1 MRAERNPSYV
11 EESPKINSQVSRRP
25 ESLRRAA
32 GNSQSRDAL
41 PQRDSG
47 NKYGLENFKNNDIY
61 MSNDNFQK
69 DRILERNY
77 SSSGRDP

>member
-1 MRAERNPSYV
+1 MS
-11 EESPKINSQVSRRP
+11 
-25 ESLRRAA
+25 

-41 PQRDSG
+41 PSRET
-47 NKYGLENFKNNDIY
+47 NKYGLENYKNNDIY

-77 SSSGRDP
+77 SSSGRDQVNNVT